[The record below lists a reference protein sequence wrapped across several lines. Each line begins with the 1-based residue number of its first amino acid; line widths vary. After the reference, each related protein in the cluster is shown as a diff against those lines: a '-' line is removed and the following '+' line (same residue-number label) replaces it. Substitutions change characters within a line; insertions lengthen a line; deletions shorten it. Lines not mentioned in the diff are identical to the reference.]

1 MAKSVREDKAE
12 VYANEE
18 KLAHAYKWTPVEH
31 FIQKLAFITAANGS
45 LKFSNVIALED
56 AALEYEEE
64 HALNI
69 FKAGQDS
76 TEEGGKSFDQWYKGT
91 YGKK

>member
-1 MAKSVREDKAE
+1 MAKSIREDKAG
-12 VYANEE
+12 VYTNEE

-31 FIQKLAFITAANGS
+31 LIQRLAFITAANGS
-45 LKFSNVIALED
+45 LTFSNVIALED
-56 AALEYEEE
+56 TALEYEEE
-64 HALNI
+64 HALKI

-76 TEEGGKSFDQWYKGT
+76 MEEGGKSFGQWYKET